1 MIRTIAILSTI
12 PFLTGCNLNDLI
24 NPGADSRIAYEHRA
38 SMLMAP
44 KPEPEV
50 QAAPVIAQKPDCVV
64 TFRIN
69 RCDSEGNPEPWYY
82 L

>member
-1 MIRTIAILSTI
+1 MIRTFSIMASL
-12 PFLTGCNLNDLI
+12 PFLAACNLNDLI

-44 KPEPEV
+44 KPEPEIE
-50 QAAPVIAQKPDCVV
+50 AAPVIVQKPTCQIV
-64 TFRIN
+64 FRIN